1 MFLWP
6 TNDIPTNPWYF
17 FLYYPHN
24 RTISFFVTS
33 LSSQPHLKDFFFIK
47 KKHLKKR
54 EKKNTELIKQVFAT
68 KDRCLCFHNESFF
81 FILSMIGFHVSIFLG
96 LDPMGISKYTKGID
110 GTLQFKYLAYL
121 AITFES
127 TPIPLVNGVTWWST

>member
-1 MFLWP
+1 M
-6 TNDIPTNPWYF
+6 IF
-17 FLYYPHN
+17 FSL
-24 RTISFFVTS
+24 
-33 LSSQPHLKDFFFIK
+33 LSSQPHNKLLCNLTIFSTTPKGFFFFYK

-110 GTLQFKYLAYL
+110 GTLQFKYLTYL

-127 TPIPLVNGVTWWST
+127 TPIPSVNDVTWWST